1 MDDLAG
7 RHGACPAGIEEADKF
22 AMAMRRHAAPEDG
35 AVQDIERGANSVVML
50 VAFVVVRQGP
60 ASLPGLSG
68 RPGWVRSR
76 AWICDFVDRPHHGM
90 GRGLHVEA
98 ECRGRRYPRPS
109 PAKAGSWWSA

>member
-1 MDDLAG
+1 MAWTILPAG
-7 RHGACPAGIEEADKF
+7 TARPAGIEEADKF

-35 AVQDIERGANSVVML
+35 AVQDIERGEQRGDA

-60 ASLPGLSG
+60 AFAGLERQAGLGAVASLDL
-68 RPGWVRSR
+68 RLL
-76 AWICDFVDRPHHGM
+76 VDRPHHGM

-109 PAKAGSWWSA
+109 RRKPDRWSA